1 MEIKQDNYTIEY
13 KKKDRLVKMS
23 GTLRLQDKDEY
34 REIFE
39 LLTKAANETT
49 GLPLTLDMKDLVFLN
64 SSGISSLSLFI
75 IKMRQLDKDISIKGS
90 NTIPWQVKSLSNFQK
105 LYGKVEIIFS

>member
-1 MEIKQDNYTIEY
+1 MKIEKDKY
-13 KKKDRLVKMS
+13 IVEYQKKGRLVKMS

-49 GLPLTLDMKDLVFLN
+49 GLPLTLDMKELVFLN

-90 NTIPWQVKSLSNFQK
+90 KSVPWQVKSLSNFQK
-105 LYGKVEIIFS
+105 LYGKVEITFS

>member
-1 MEIKQDNYTIEY
+1 MEIKQDKYTIAY

-34 REIFE
+34 RVIFE

-49 GLPLTLDMKDLVFLN
+49 GLPLTLDMKGLVFLN

-75 IKMRQLDKDISIKGS
+75 IKMRQLDKDTTIKGS
-90 NTIPWQVKSLSNFQK
+90 KTIPWQIKSLSNFQK